1 MNLEPTKYESLE
13 AEAIKMMLSQNKLNE
28 EGLALRLYLITVIE
42 TFKAMNKKIKTN
54 YNTHMIRNLE
64 QLASDY
70 DKALSAHGLISD
82 KQFTAMK
89 KRSWMLRIKLYIQRK
104 RKRKNERI

>member
-89 KRSWMLRIKLYIQRK
+89 KAQLDVANKTLYPAQTK
-104 RKRKNERI
+104 KKK